1 MITSLAFVSVCLFV
15 CLFHTSTFLHHEHF
29 QFASEQLAGIATA
42 CRPHIKLWLK
52 SECSTGPGTK
62 QWRRD
67 LQNCFV
73 KQILS
78 STTHTWR
85 QIMQFAARQIQ
96 GRYCYSS
103 RKVLDEIEKAV
114 EKYLKKSPA
123 QEILKPKAYQWLKYL
138 EANPP
143 TASWYPRHA
152 IEVAYEAFRLNTKM
166 ETFRKYLSH
175 PTRRQFL
182 KSIFPDSCLR
192 FGKLCPICPV
202 YSLFVD
208 ILSSPVP
215 EIWL

>member
-1 MITSLAFVSVCLFV
+1 MCLLVCLFV

-29 QFASEQLAGIATA
+29 QFTSEQLAGIATA
-42 CRPHIKLWLK
+42 CRSHINLWLK
-52 SECSTGPGTK
+52 SECSTGPCTK

-73 KQILS
+73 KLTL
-78 STTHTWR
+78 STTQTWR
-85 QIMQFAARQIQ
+85 QIMEFAARHIQ
-96 GRYCYSS
+96 ARYCYSS
-103 RKVLDEIEKAV
+103 REVLDDIEKVV

-143 TASWYPRHA
+143 TASWYPHQA
-152 IEVAYEAFRLNTKM
+152 IEVALEAFRLKTRLK
-166 ETFRKYLSH
+166 TFRKYLSQ

-182 KSIFPDSCLR
+182 KSIFPGSCLL
-192 FGKLCPICPV
+192 FGKLCPICPL
-202 YSLFVD
+202 YFLFVD